1 MTTARTI
8 ISLALE
14 GMNKL
19 APGETLDADLAAVCL
34 RRLNAIADDWST
46 GRDMAPQDVIASGA
60 VTGTSLTLGTAP
72 FAAITVGEQI
82 ISAQADG
89 YPMTPITMQQYNDI
103 RLKTQAG
110 RPEVYAWDGL
120 ATVYLYPAASGNTI
134 NLLTRAPFASFVDLD
149 TSYTLP
155 SGYQGAFA
163 ASLAVAMAPVLL
175 ASGVTPSLLLA
186 EKRALFNVG
195 NANVRPAIVSASPLS
210 PRASGA
216 NILTGWNR

>member
-14 GMNKL
+14 AMNKL
-19 APGETLDADLAAVCL
+19 SPGEVLDNDLAAVCL
-34 RRLNAIADDWST
+34 RRLNAIADDWSA
-46 GRDMAPQDVIASGA
+46 GRDMAPQDVITSGA

-72 FAAITVGEQI
+72 FAAIAPGEGI

-89 YPMTPITMQQYNDI
+89 FPMTPITMQQYNDI
-103 RLKTQAG
+103 RLKTQSG

-120 ATVYLYPAASGNTI
+120 ATVYLYPAAAGNTI
-134 NLLTRAPFASFVDLD
+134 NLLTRAPFASFADLD

-163 ASLAVAMAPVLL
+163 ASLAVAMAPALL
-175 ASGVTPSLLLA
+175 GGVPPGLLQA
-186 EKRALFNVG
+186 EKRALFNVK
-195 NANVRPAIVSASPLS
+195 NTNVRPTIVGANPLS
-210 PRASGA
+210 PRAGG
-216 NILTGWNR
+216 NILTGWSR

>member
-14 GMNKL
+14 AMNKL
-19 APGETLDADLAAVCL
+19 TPGETLDNDLAAACL

-46 GRDMAPQDVIASGA
+46 GRDMAPQDVISSGQ

-72 FAAITVGEQI
+72 FAAITAGEAI
-82 ISAQADG
+82 IEAQADG
-89 YPMTPITMQQYNDI
+89 FPMSPITMQQYNDI
-103 RLKTQAG
+103 RVKTQGG

-120 ATVYLYPAASGNTI
+120 ATVFLYPAATGNTI
-134 NLLTRAPFASFVDLD
+134 SLLTRAPFASFVDLD
-149 TSYTLP
+149 TAYTLP

-163 ASLAVAMAPVLL
+163 ASLAVAMAPALL
-175 ASGVTPSLLLA
+175 GGVPPGLQLA
-186 EKRALFNVG
+186 QKKALFNVS
-195 NANVRPAIVSASPLS
+195 NANVRPAVVNANPLS
-210 PRASGA
+210 ARAGG